1 MIKNPSMLQGHHRH
15 RKGKGGKASDDDDDD
30 DFPKIHFHFHTP
42 SYAPF
47 KMDEG
52 ATILHT
58 LLQKLGDPSYL
69 QFAAR
74 VATNHTLAS
83 PKQAKVNSRLRATLS
98 NLQAGGAD
106 FLLAAA
112 GADFP

>member
-1 MIKNPSMLQGHHRH
+1 MNPSLLEGHHRGH
-15 RKGKGGKASDDDDDD
+15 RKGKGKGKGGKASDDDDDDDD

-83 PKQAKVNSRLRATLS
+83 PKQAKVNSRLRA
-98 NLQAGGAD
+98 
-106 FLLAAA
+106 
-112 GADFP
+112 